1 LWRFRVK
8 EPFTG
13 GRRNVGSQTLYDDAL
28 LFPVPLIAQASVPL
42 PLTPGPALFVSCRIS
57 DPQGNPLEGVEVD
70 AATFCAHRGGIRTGQ
85 PT

>member
-1 LWRFRVK
+1 MSGAK
-8 EPFTG
+8 HFT
-13 GRRNVGSQTLYDDAL
+13 TTAL